1 MNVELV
7 AAEALNKATV
17 LVDQG
22 TGESLK
28 AAISLLLHS
37 KARGRTSA
45 PGAADAPRGARAHAR
60 AARARARAARAA
72 AARASR
78 ALSHPSSGAG

>member
-37 KARGRTSA
+37 KARERTSA
-45 PGAADAPRGARAHAR
+45 LRRCRRLRAAPRARARAHAP
-60 AARARARAARAA
+60 RAARAA
-72 AARASR
+72 ARARSR